1 MRSTTLLNYVFVALL
16 LSSLTGCAFKSISR
30 HKNITYQP
38 ADRATGS
45 PEEKLNIFSPR
56 KNKELKNVLV
66 FIHGGGWTSGKK
78 SLYNFFGSRMARKD
92 VVMVIID
99 YPLAPE
105 ANYTDMARSSARAA
119 YWVKQNIDKY
129 GGDPDK
135 IFISGHSAGGHLAA
149 LIAIKEAYF
158 DSLKIV
164 SPIKGAVLIDAG
176 GLDMY
181 GYLSEEKFK
190 PDHSYYKAF
199 TNNPIYWK
207 DASPLYHLHKD
218 MPPLLIY
225 RGENTYPSIIKS
237 TTKFV
242 AALKEYIPEPDY
254 HVLKHKKHVAMI
266 TQFFNPWNPR
276 YDEIINFMHKV
287 DNRSDKKRLQ
297 TSTESND

>member
-1 MRSTTLLNYVFVALL
+1 MKLKNLLTSLVFGLL
-16 LSSLTGCAFKSISR
+16 FSGLTSCAFKSISR
-30 HKNITYQP
+30 HKNITYQQ
-38 ADRATGS
+38 ADKATGS
-45 PEEKLNIFSPR
+45 TEKKLNVFSPR
-56 KNKELKNVLV
+56 KHKALKNVLV

-99 YPLAPE
+99 YPLAPN
-105 ANYTDMARSSARAA
+105 ANYTHMARASARAV
-119 YWVKQNIDKY
+119 YWVKQNIEKY
-129 GGDPDK
+129 GGDPDN
-135 IFISGHSAGGHLAA
+135 IFVSGHSAGGHLAA

-158 DSLKIV
+158 DSLKID

-181 GYLSEEKFK
+181 GYLSQEKFG

-199 TNNPIYWK
+199 TNNPVYWK

-218 MPPLLIY
+218 MPPMLIY
-225 RGENTYPSIIKS
+225 RGEKSYPSIIKS

-242 AALKEYIPEPDY
+242 AALKEYTPEPNY

-266 TQFFNPWNPR
+266 TQFFNPWNSR
-276 YDEIINFMHKV
+276 YDEIINFMNRIDHNTSV
-287 DNRSDKKRLQ
+287 DKILQ
-297 TSTESND
+297 TSN